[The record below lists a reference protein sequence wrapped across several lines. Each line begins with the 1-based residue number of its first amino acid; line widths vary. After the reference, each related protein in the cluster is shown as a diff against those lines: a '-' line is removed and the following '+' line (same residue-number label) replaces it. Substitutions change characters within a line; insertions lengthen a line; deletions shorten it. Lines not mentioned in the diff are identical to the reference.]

1 MDVKMFKRNDDS
13 FICDVC
19 NANVPKLLY
28 SSRDH
33 CNNCL
38 CSKHVDINPGDRL
51 STCLGTL
58 RPIGVEKTKKDMF
71 KIIYKCDKCGEIKKN
86 IQAMDDNIAGCFLS
100 NFRDINICS
109 GMKSCGCKNFKLCER
124 MEEVLNE

>member
-19 NANVPKLLY
+19 NASVPKLLY

-38 CSKHVDINPGDRL
+38 CSKHVDVNPGDRL
-51 STCLGTL
+51 STCLGIL
-58 RPIGVEKTKKDMF
+58 KPIGVEKTKKGMF
-71 KIIYKCDKCGEIKKN
+71 KIIYKCSKCGEIKKN
-86 IQAMDDNIAGCFLS
+86 IQASDDNIDEIIKVSVEGGNL
-100 NFRDINICS
+100 
-109 GMKSCGCKNFKLCER
+109 
-124 MEEVLNE
+124 

>member
-1 MDVKMFKRNDDS
+1 MMIVLFVMYAMLMFLS
-13 FICDVC
+13 FY
-19 NANVPKLLY
+19 N

-71 KIIYKCDKCGEIKKN
+71 KIIYKCDKLWRNKRKI
-86 IQAMDDNIAGCFLS
+86 
-100 NFRDINICS
+100 FRQWMIIWTKIIRVSTN
-109 GMKSCGCKNFKLCER
+109 GGNL
-124 MEEVLNE
+124 

>member
-86 IQAMDDNIAGCFLS
+86 IQAMDDNMDEIIRVSTNGGNL
-100 NFRDINICS
+100 
-109 GMKSCGCKNFKLCER
+109 
-124 MEEVLNE
+124 

>member
-38 CSKHVDINPGDRL
+38 CSKHVDINPGDRAENCHGDL
-51 STCLGTL
+51 E
-58 RPIGVEKTKKDMF
+58 PIQVELDSKKGYVIVF
-71 KIIYKCDKCGEIKKN
+71 RCKKCGKIRKN
-86 IQAMDDNIAGCFLS
+86 KAANDDNMDLI
-100 NFRDINICS
+100 I
-109 GMKSCGCKNFKLCER
+109 KLTA
-124 MEEVLNE
+124 NHI